1 LGRVQ
6 SGSMRTRAQR
16 MLVEIDKTFRLR
28 VLKLR
33 VPSKGVLSQAVTEA
47 CARALRSS
55 LTP

>member
-1 LGRVQ
+1 MSLIE
-6 SGSMRTRAQR
+6 R

-33 VPSKGVLSQAVTEA
+33 VPSKGVLRKAVTEA

>member
-1 LGRVQ
+1 
-6 SGSMRTRAQR
+6 